1 MSPDKL
7 NKTLRRQ
14 VHKQLKIVQSRKNSE
29 RAKKQQWKEIDK
41 LDEKFINLKRDYENK
56 KISEK
61 EYKRTFNKLKKDF
74 LDSGIIRT
82 SGERYTNNAIK
93 NIGKLNIAYLK
104 DIGYNEQTA
113 IYLNKK
119 ISKSERVRVY

>member
-1 MSPDKL
+1 MSPDKV
-7 NKTLRRQ
+7 NKTLHRQ
-14 VHKQLKIVQSRKNSE
+14 VHKQLKTVQSRKNSE
-29 RAKKQQWKEIDK
+29 RAKKQQWKEIDQ

-74 LDSGIIRT
+74 FDSGIIRT